1 MKKWSKKKDACAL
14 TIAWTFSTLLSY
26 INFLRLETGFW
37 ALWGLISLL
46 FTFNYMIQW
55 IYYAKTQQE
64 ENNHE

>member
-46 FTFNYMIQW
+46 FTFNYMIQ
-55 IYYAKTQQE
+55 
-64 ENNHE
+64 